1 MLGSGKFHFSRRSS
15 ASCAASCTSGSG
27 SWAAILRKTGMTA
40 GLPVLPRKAAVSPL
54 RPGSSWNRRAVN
66 SSMTVSKILRSYRG
80 PTNMYGQ
87 PVLSVQPKPQDQSG
101 QQPNDGLIP
110 MAAQGLQSVGSYF
123 WSYMPA
129 PVRGVESPYTVAPG
143 SGNVS
148 VNFVPGSN

>member
-1 MLGSGKFHFSRRSS
+1 MKTCIAIVSVIVL
-15 ASCAASCTSGSG
+15 ALANAAL
-27 SWAAILRKTGMTA
+27 AQMTQPQA
-40 GLPVLPRKAAVSPL
+40 YPSQSP
-54 RPGSSWNRRAVN
+54 P
-66 SSMTVSKILRSYRG
+66 MYDQSYRG

-101 QQPNDGLIP
+101 QQSNDGLIP